1 MHRRQHDASL
11 AALNAGR
18 ANTGHIVDVVVLT
31 ADDSLL
37 ATLQDAVGTEHA
49 LWHAPSADAAV
60 ELLVGGH
67 CGILVADLQTIMRS
81 DAAAL
86 LERLQSQFP
95 ELVLLAT
102 GRREEEGSVA
112 GLISKGCIYRFLHKP
127 VSPARANLF
136 LATATRRYHEL
147 TDNASPALATVRQL
161 TQPSQRFRLIAG
173 IAAVLIF
180 VLALALIWSH
190 RDAPSSPPATSPT
203 TTPTPPPASSVDN
216 ELAAAQ
222 AALAAGRLSPPE
234 NDNALDHYRAALSVQ
249 TDNAAALAG
258 IQQILNAL
266 TTQVT
271 TALQN
276 RDAPAANQALMTL
289 QAAQPEHPQLD
300 ALRAQLLTLSR
311 GAKPAAPAARVR
323 TPAPAK
329 ETAVRSDPKREV
341 EPD

>member
-11 AALNAGR
+11 TALNAGFTY
-18 ANTGHIVDVVVLT
+18 TGHIVDVVVLT
-31 ADDSLL
+31 ADDGLL
-37 ATLQDAVGTEHA
+37 ATLQDAVSTDHA

-60 ELLVGGH
+60 ELLVGGR
-67 CGILVADLQTIMRS
+67 CGILIADLQTLMRS

-86 LERLQSQFP
+86 LERLQGQFP

-112 GLISKGCIYRFLHKP
+112 GLISKGCVYRFLHKP

-147 TDNASPALATVRQL
+147 TDNASPVLATVKQL
-161 TQPSQRFRLIAG
+161 THPSQRIKLIAG
-173 IAAVLIF
+173 IAAALILVL
-180 VLALALIWSH
+180 VLTLIWSH
-190 RDAPSSPPATSPT
+190 RDAPPL
-203 TTPTPPPASSVDN
+203 PPASTTATPRSAPSVDN

-222 AALAAGRLSPPE
+222 AAVAAGRLSPPQS
-234 NDNALDHYRAALSVQ
+234 DNALDHYRAALSVQ
-249 TDNAAALAG
+249 ADNAAALAG
-258 IQQILNAL
+258 IQHILDAL
-266 TTQVT
+266 TKQVT

-289 QAAQPEHPQLD
+289 QTAQPEHPQLN
-300 ALRAQLLTLSR
+300 ALRAQLLVLSR
-311 GAKPAAPAARVR
+311 GARPETAAAPVR

-329 ETAVRSDPKREV
+329 ETTVRSDPEREAT
-341 EPD
+341 